1 VTRPPLHYERDPKS
15 IYAASFKTVRAE
27 ANLDRFSLEMQAVAI
42 RLIHACGMVEV
53 ADRIAY
59 SANAAVA
66 GSLALAQG
74 APVLCDCEMVGAG
87 IIRRYLPA
95 DNQVIVTL
103 NDPSVPDRAANIG
116 NTRSAAAVELWEP
129 HIEGAVVAV
138 GNAPTARRFGNCI
151 CGGERAVCWSARDF
165 VMSAWLHIVGIG
177 EDGVEG
183 LTPATRAVVEA
194 AEIIVGGSRHHGLV
208 SANAERIAW
217 PSPFDTLIEVLKS
230 HAGKRVVVLA
240 TGDPLWYSGG
250 ARIGREIDPAQI
262 TYHPQVGAFQLAAAR
277 MGWSMADLETL
288 TVHGRPVEQM
298 IAFIQPNQRLLIL
311 TTGAETPAQ
320 IAGFLTERGFGQSKM
335 TVLAAMGGENEKRF
349 DGVADSWDHEV
360 PAFNT
365 LAVECVAAPDA
376 AMLPR
381 VPGLADELFQG
392 DGTMTKQEIRA
403 ASVAK
408 LMPMRG
414 ALLWDVGTGCGSV
427 AVEWMRAARY
437 ARAIGIE
444 PRADRRTFA
453 ANNALALGV
462 PKLELI
468 DGHVPEALTGLE
480 APDAIFIGGGLSHE
494 TFDACWSSLRPL
506 GRLVAN
512 AVTLESE
519 AVLLQ
524 LYAKHGGDLAR
535 IQISRADA
543 VGRVTGWRPS
553 MPVTQ
558 WSLIKR

>member
-1 VTRPPLHYERDPKS
+1 
-15 IYAASFKTVRAE
+15 
-27 ANLDRFSLEMQAVAI
+27 
-42 RLIHACGMVEV
+42 
-53 ADRIAY
+53 
-59 SANAAVA
+59 
-66 GSLALAQG
+66 
-74 APVLCDCEMVGAG
+74 
-87 IIRRYLPA
+87 
-95 DNQVIVTL
+95 
-103 NDPSVPDRAANIG
+103 
-116 NTRSAAAVELWEP
+116 
-129 HIEGAVVAV
+129 
-138 GNAPTARRFGNCI
+138 
-151 CGGERAVCWSARDF
+151 
-165 VMSAWLHIVGIG
+165 MSAWLHIVGIG
-177 EDGVEG
+177 EDGING

-194 AEIIVGGSRHHGLV
+194 AQVVVGGSRHHEMITG
-208 SANAERIAW
+208 NAERIAW

-240 TGDPLWYSGG
+240 TGDPLWYSVG
-250 ARIGREIDPAQI
+250 ARIGREIDPSGI

-320 IAGFLTERGFGQSKM
+320 IAGFLAERGFGQSTM
-335 TVLAAMGGENEKRF
+335 TVLAAMGGENEARF
-349 DGVADSWDHEV
+349 DGIAESWNHDV

-365 LAVECVAAPDA
+365 LAVECVAADNA

-381 VPGLADELFQG
+381 VPGLSDDLFQG
-392 DGTMTKQEIRA
+392 DGTMTKQEVRA

-414 ALLWDVGTGCGSV
+414 ALLWDVGCGCGSV

-462 PKLELI
+462 PKLELV
-468 DGHVPEALTGLE
+468 DGMVPEALNDLP

-494 TFDACWSSLRPL
+494 TFEACWAALRPL
-506 GRLVAN
+506 GRLVVN

-519 AVLLQ
+519 AVLLK
-524 LYAKHGGDLAR
+524 LYAEHGGDLAR
-535 IQISRADA
+535 IQVSRADA
-543 VGRVTGWRPS
+543 IGRVNGWRPS